1 MLNRNSTSKIKQSQ
15 ADLVFAK
22 FMDCSKRT
30 ISPRAAFIS
39 CQLTC
44 ITKSSS
50 LSNPPGTC
58 PAATR
63 PNRKPFMVAHEQECQ
78 MWKQSLSA
86 STRFIFSIVLQV
98 QFKCARRDPFT
109 WPRLP
114 RRDSSIYC
122 SLYCISTVIV
132 VPCTHGVTNFER
144 LEFGASSFVDV
155 YASRA
160 SYTI

>member
-39 CQLTC
+39 CQL
-44 ITKSSS
+44 
-50 LSNPPGTC
+50 TC

-114 RRDSSIYC
+114 RRDSSILHSWSNKFRMIRIRRLFLC
-122 SLYCISTVIV
+122 RCIRFTRKLHNLNV
-132 VPCTHGVTNFER
+132 
-144 LEFGASSFVDV
+144 SSMG
-155 YASRA
+155 R
-160 SYTI
+160 I

>member
-1 MLNRNSTSKIKQSQ
+1 MSNTFGNLRIISPRCQTDAKQKFNIKNETVS
-15 ADLVFAK
+15 
-22 FMDCSKRT
+22 SR
-30 ISPRAAFIS
+30 PRAAFIS
-39 CQLTC
+39 CQL
-44 ITKSSS
+44 
-50 LSNPPGTC
+50 TC

-109 WPRLP
+109 WRRLP